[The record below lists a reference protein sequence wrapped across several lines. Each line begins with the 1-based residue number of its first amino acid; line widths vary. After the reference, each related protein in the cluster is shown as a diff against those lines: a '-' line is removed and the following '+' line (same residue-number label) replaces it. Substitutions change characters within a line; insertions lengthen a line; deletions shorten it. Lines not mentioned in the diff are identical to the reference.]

1 MTENLPIRNISFFT
15 VGRIVSVA
23 SQAIFYLV
31 FALFLEP
38 TKYGELS
45 YFISLAGAFSVISR
59 FGLNHSAM
67 IFQAKEKIKFVNQIN
82 LFAIIL
88 AGIASIILIFINE
101 YAAILCFGISSL
113 LMYQSNLIGQK
124 QYKKFM
130 LNSILKAVLFIS
142 IPIGLYFVLDIS
154 GILLGMAISNLVA
167 SVGFFR
173 SYLKKILVF
182 NEIKNN
188 TKILINNFGVDA
200 SSNLIKFVDKLLI
213 VPLLGFTMAGLYQ
226 FNLQILFLFEMLPIS
241 MHAFFLSEESSEKSH
256 KKLYIWLIISSIVL
270 VILGIILAPIII
282 DNLFPKFS
290 EGINALQIIII
301 TLIPMSIASI
311 LQAKLQA
318 TESTKIGLGTP
329 IRIGA
334 FLSLIAILGT
344 NFELI
349 GLSLAMLFSSII
361 YVIVLWIIFRIEK
374 KSER

>member
-1 MTENLPIRNISFFT
+1 
-15 VGRIVSVA
+15 
-23 SQAIFYLV
+23 
-31 FALFLEP
+31 
-38 TKYGELS
+38 
-45 YFISLAGAFSVISR
+45 
-59 FGLNHSAM
+59 
-67 IFQAKEKIKFVNQIN
+67 
-82 LFAIIL
+82 
-88 AGIASIILIFINE
+88 
-101 YAAILCFGISSL
+101 
-113 LMYQSNLIGQK
+113 
-124 QYKKFM
+124 
-130 LNSILKAVLFIS
+130 
-142 IPIGLYFVLDIS
+142 
-154 GILLGMAISNLVA
+154 
-167 SVGFFR
+167 
-173 SYLKKILVF
+173 
-182 NEIKNN
+182 
-188 TKILINNFGVDA
+188 
-200 SSNLIKFVDKLLI
+200 
-213 VPLLGFTMAGLYQ
+213 
-226 FNLQILFLFEMLPIS
+226 MLPIS

-256 KKLYIWLIISSIVL
+256 KKLYIWLIISSVIL

-329 IRIGA
+329 IRIGT